1 MYRSVTYTAAYASF
15 LLCSNVVI
23 VVNILQLFLNMSAL
37 RLMCCVLHYS
47 VHSELRL
54 ESQRR
59 VEQIENIEKQSIHKY
74 FAEVPSD
81 MPCSPPNTELSQ
93 KAGYLFMRV

>member
-1 MYRSVTYTAAYASF
+1 MY
-15 LLCSNVVI
+15 
-23 VVNILQLFLNMSAL
+23 
-37 RLMCCVLHYS
+37 HS

-54 ESQRR
+54 ESERR
-59 VEQIENIEKQSIHKY
+59 IEQIENIEKQSIHKY

-81 MPCSPPNTELSQ
+81 MACPPPNTELSQ